1 MKVLILAGG
10 LGTRL
15 SEETT
20 VKPKPMV
27 EIGERP
33 IIWHI
38 MKIYSQYGFND
49 FIILCGYKGYVIKEY
64 FANYL
69 MHRSDVTID
78 VASNSMTYHKNH
90 AEPWK
95 ITLVDTGQDTLTGG
109 RIKRVRDYV
118 GNEPFLLTYGDGVS
132 DINIDELIAFH
143 KKQNAYVTL
152 SAINPPGRFGAFK
165 LAGDSNKIDNFREK
179 PTGSSDNSAWINGGF
194 FVVEPEAFDFIE
206 GDQTSWEREPMEQIA
221 SMDKLAAFRHKG
233 FWQPMDTLRDKHFL
247 EELWNQ
253 GKAPWKIWNQ

>member
-179 PTGSSDNSAWINGGF
+179 PNGGSDNSAWINGGF

-253 GKAPWKIWNQ
+253 GKAPWKIWDQ

>member
-27 EIGERP
+27 EIGDRP
-33 IIWHI
+33 ILWHI
-38 MKIYSQYGFND
+38 MKIYSHYGFNE
-49 FIILCGYKGYVIKEY
+49 FIILCGYKGYIIKEF

-69 MHRSDVTID
+69 RHRSDMTID
-78 VASNSMTYHKNH
+78 IAKNTTTYLRNH

-95 ITLVDTGQDTLTGG
+95 VSLIDTGQESFTGG

-118 GNEPFLLTYGDGVS
+118 GDEPFLLTYGDGVS
-132 DINIDELIAFH
+132 NVNIDELIAYH
-143 KKQNAYVTL
+143 KKQKALVTL
-152 SAINPPGRFGAFK
+152 TAVKPPGRFGAFS
-165 LAGDSNKIDNFREK
+165 LEPQSNMIKSFREK
-179 PTGSSDNSAWINGGF
+179 PDSDGNDLAWINGGF

-206 GDQTSWEREPMEQIA
+206 GDHTAWEREPLENLAIQG
-221 SMDKLAAFRHKG
+221 KLAAYRHKG
-233 FWQPMDTLRDKHFL
+233 FWQSMDTLRDKFL
-247 EELWNQ
+247 LEDLWTQ
-253 GKAPWKIWNQ
+253 GKAPWKTWE

>member
-179 PTGSSDNSAWINGGF
+179 PNGGSENSAWINGGF

-221 SMDKLAAFRHKG
+221 SMDKLAAYRHKG

-253 GKAPWKIWNQ
+253 GKAPWKVWNQ

>member
-20 VKPKPMV
+20 IKPKPMV

-38 MKIYSQYGFND
+38 MKIYSQYGFNE
-49 FIILCGYKGYVIKEY
+49 FIILCGYKGYVIKEF

-69 MHRSDVTID
+69 RHRSDMTID
-78 VASNSMTYHKNH
+78 IVNNSTTYLNNH

-95 ITLVDTGQDTLTGG
+95 ITLIDTGQETLTGG
-109 RIKRVRDYV
+109 RIKRVQDYI

-132 DINIDELIAFH
+132 NINIEELVQFH
-143 KKQNAYVTL
+143 KQQKAYVTL
-152 SAINPPGRFGAFK
+152 SAIKPPGRFGAFS
-165 LAGDSNKIDNFREK
+165 LNDRSSMIENFREK
-179 PTGSSDNSAWINGGF
+179 PDGGGNDSAWINGGF
-194 FVVEPEAFDFIE
+194 FVVEPEALNFIE
-206 GDQTSWEREPMEQIA
+206 GDKTTWERDPLEKIA
-221 SMDKLAAFRHKG
+221 AMGKLAAFRHEG
-233 FWQPMDTLRDKHFL
+233 FWHPMDTLRDKYVL
-247 EELWNQ
+247 DDLWQ
-253 GKAPWKIWNQ
+253 KGEAPWKIWD